1 MGDKLCSSERLPCP
15 VGARS
20 CRCFQGS
27 MVQSPGEPGADAKQG
42 RAHGSSLLTSSGQ
55 TVGVISFRDTCDRT
69 SIVGA
74 GGKSFTTPTTVAT
87 FIAAKGLASRGPR
100 WGFWDPSPLHTSAAR
115 ARGMQEPPL
124 SQVCCTDAGS
134 GMAETVPEPVT
145 PAQPCS
151 PPQVPE
157 PQVRVLGLTGEGVHS
172 ETSAEL
178 ACCSGGEGASK
189 PEEQMFVNSPNIT
202 GHSHLPEPRSFR
214 HTPPVLLSLK

>member
-74 GGKSFTTPTTVAT
+74 GGKSFTTPHHSCHVHCCEGACIQRAT
-87 FIAAKGLASRGPR
+87 LGLLGPLTAPHFGSKGQG
-100 WGFWDPSPLHTSAAR
+100 
-115 ARGMQEPPL
+115 
-124 SQVCCTDAGS
+124 DAG
-134 GMAETVPEPVT
+134 AAAVT
-145 PAQPCS
+145 G
-151 PPQVPE
+151 
-157 PQVRVLGLTGEGVHS
+157 VLYRCRIRYGRDRT
-172 ETSAEL
+172 
-178 ACCSGGEGASK
+178 
-189 PEEQMFVNSPNIT
+189 
-202 GHSHLPEPRSFR
+202 
-214 HTPPVLLSLK
+214 